1 MIPLDQTELQIG
13 EVASRT
19 GVSIDTLRYYERLKL
34 LPRARRSS
42 GGFRLFTGDH
52 VERVQFIKQ
61 AQELGFS
68 LDEIKGLL
76 ATGGADECR
85 KVRNLLRL
93 KLSELDDRLKAM
105 KGFRGVLARQLAACD
120 EELKQHGESACC
132 PVVVI
137 SHTRN
142 APKASSVKGE

>member
-1 MIPLDQTELQIG
+1 MDRTELKIG
-13 EVASRT
+13 EVAARA
-19 GVSIDTLRYYERLKL
+19 GVSVDALRYYERMKL
-34 LPRARRSS
+34 LPRAPRTS
-42 GGFRLFTGDH
+42 GGFRLFTH
-52 VERVQFIKQ
+52 EHIERVQFIKQ

-68 LDEIKGLL
+68 LEEIKGLL

-93 KLSELDDRLKAM
+93 KLSELDDRLKAL
-105 KGFRGVLARQLAACD
+105 KDFRRVLARQLLACD
-120 EELKQHGESACC
+120 EELEQHGESACC

-142 APKASSVKGE
+142 ASKAARVKESNK